1 MRAAMVGAAA
11 LLISSTAMAEKAPEL
26 KNDDDKLSYIFG
38 YQLGQRLA
46 SDGVN
51 VNVDVYSKGVR
62 EGMDGAQFRL
72 SQEEMQRVMDEFQ
85 KSSEERRNSLAE
97 LNRDAGKSFM
107 AENRNKPGVTT
118 LENGLQY
125 KVIKKGDGSKPKA
138 TDTVKVHY
146 RGTLIDGREFDSSYS
161 RNEPATFPVNRV
173 IPGWTAILQMMPVGS
188 HYQVTIPSDM
198 GYGERGAPPM
208 IGPHSV
214 LIFEIELLAIEG

>member
-1 MRAAMVGAAA
+1 MRAAIVGAAV

-26 KNDDDKLSYIFG
+26 KSEEDKLSYIFG
-38 YQLGQRLA
+38 YQLGQRLMA
-46 SDGVN
+46 DGVN
-51 VNVDVYSKGVR
+51 VNVDVYSQGVR
-62 EGMDGAQFRL
+62 EGIDGSAFRL
-72 SQEEMQRVMDEFQ
+72 TPEEMQKVMDEFQ
-85 KSSEERRNSLAE
+85 RSSEERRNSLSE
-97 LNRDAGKSFM
+97 LNRESGERFLADNKG
-107 AENRNKPGVTT
+107 KPGVTT

-125 KVIKKGDGSKPKA
+125 KVIKAGDGSKPSA

-146 RGTLIDGREFDSSYS
+146 RGTLTDGSEFDSSYG

-214 LIFEIELLAIEG
+214 LIFDIELLSIEG